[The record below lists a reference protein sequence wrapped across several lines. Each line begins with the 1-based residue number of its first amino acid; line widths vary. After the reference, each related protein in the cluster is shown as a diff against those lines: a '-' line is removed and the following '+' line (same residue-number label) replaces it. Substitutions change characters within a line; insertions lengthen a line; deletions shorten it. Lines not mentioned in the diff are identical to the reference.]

1 MNYKNAKQNENGTID
16 CDIEHPVY
24 GWIPATLSP
33 DDEETA
39 ELYEEV
45 STSGSAAEFTPYIPT
60 AEQQKV
66 LDRQAALQT
75 YNSTITA
82 MIGTVP
88 QTEIDSWPKQEAE
101 ARDFVVNG
109 DSAVT
114 PLLDGLISARGLGET
129 KAVLAN
135 LIIVN
140 ADTYAVGFA
149 QALGT
154 YQAAIKALA

>member
-1 MNYKNAKQNENGTID
+1 MQYRNAKQNENNTID

-24 GWIPATLSP
+24 GWIPTTLSP

-45 STSGSAAEFTPYIPT
+45 STSGSVAEFTPYIPT

-82 MIGTVP
+82 MIGAVP

-114 PLLDGLISARGLGET
+114 PYLMA
-129 KAVLAN
+129 
-135 LIIVN
+135 
-140 ADTYAVGFA
+140 
-149 QALGT
+149 
-154 YQAAIKALA
+154 